1 MLSPL
6 AADHVQRPRN
16 VGPLEGATHEGCCG
30 EPGDGPFV
38 KFWLHVDEDMI
49 THAAY
54 QTHGCPSSIAS
65 ASMLAQLAIGHPL
78 NWSQEITAK
87 DLLTILGGLP
97 EGKEKFA
104 DMAVRA
110 LKSAS
115 QNKLRKVTVQ

>member
-38 KFWLHVDEDMI
+38 KFWLHVEDDTIMK
-49 THAAY
+49 AAY

-65 ASMLAQLAIGHPL
+65 ASVLAQLAVGRPSL
-78 NWSQEITAK
+78 WAQDITAN

-97 EGKEKFA
+97 EGKEKCA
-104 DMAVRA
+104 SMAVQA
-110 LKSAS
+110 LRGTLANPIGRLS
-115 QNKLRKVTVQ
+115 

>member
-38 KFWLHVDEDMI
+38 KFWLHVEDDTIMK
-49 THAAY
+49 AAY

-65 ASMLAQLAIGHPL
+65 ASVLAQLCTGKDTSWVRQVSP
-78 NWSQEITAK
+78 E
-87 DLLTILGGLP
+87 DLLVILGGLP

-104 DMAVRA
+104 GIAVQALRA
-110 LKSAS
+110 TLETPRGAWS
-115 QNKLRKVTVQ
+115 